1 LPDIQELFYH
11 FADAARR
18 FGLTVSLKKTEV
30 MLQSYPTNQSATAT
44 VMAGDTI
51 LTSASKFCYLG
62 SYLSNTVA
70 LDDDITAR
78 IAKGCTAFGGLQH
91 WLWCEHGVSLKA
103 KVEVYR
109 AVVLTTL
116 LFGCECWTLYRRH
129 IKQLEQFHMIT
140 VDIIKD
146 IESTLWKNGIS
157 RPTF

>member
-1 LPDIQELFYH
+1 
-11 FADAARR
+11 
-18 FGLTVSLKKTEV
+18 

-44 VMAGDTI
+44 VIASDTI

-70 LDDDITAR
+70 MDDDIMAR

-91 WLWCEHGVSLKA
+91 WLWHEHGVSLKA

-116 LFGCECWTLYRRH
+116 LFGSECWTLFRKH
-129 IKQLEQFHMIT
+129 IKLLEQFHMRCLHKIA
-140 VDIIKD
+140 
-146 IESTLWKNGIS
+146 GI
-157 RPTF
+157 